1 LVIVQYKIRKIR
13 ESKVVLLQ
21 LPSSEAQ
28 KGKKKEAALLF
39 LHLIVVSCCA
49 QQLFELIQQF
59 RIIEK
64 FRENEAVLLLNCGL
78 GSTKRLPVFAFNVS
92 CCAQQLFELI
102 KHLRTPIEQIKMKGG
117 AHFKLQR

>member
-1 LVIVQYKIRKIR
+1 MF
-13 ESKVVLLQ
+13 LQ
-21 LPSSEAQ
+21 LRSSEAQ
-28 KGKKKEAALLF
+28 KGKKKRSSLTLSAF
-39 LHLIVVSCCA
+39 VVSCCA